1 MTLEPSVYVFPSL
14 LTVPESWNSADVNKL
29 ISSESMIY
37 FLRFSF
43 VFSELRKRLRLFE
56 ISLSF
61 ELACFHSF

>member
-43 VFSELRKRLRLFE
+43 VFQSLEKDCVCLKLAYHFE
-56 ISLSF
+56 S
-61 ELACFHSF
+61 ACFRSF

>member
-43 VFSELRKRLRLFE
+43 RFFR
-56 ISLSF
+56 
-61 ELACFHSF
+61 A